1 MVTLLYTG
9 ALMGLGATVLID
21 LWALVL
27 QRLARVALPNWAMVG
42 RWVMHLPRGRLF
54 HENIAAAQ
62 PMPKERQIG
71 WVFHYFVGVV
81 YGVFFA
87 LLAGPDWISAPTFL
101 PVFIYALLT
110 IVGGW
115 FLLHPGL
122 GLGWAVSKAE
132 NPNKVRIL
140 GLLSHSVFGLGLWLV
155 GLLLAF
161 STSYAAPG

>member
-62 PMPKERQIG
+62 PMQKSDRSAG
-71 WVFHYFVGVV
+71 YFII
-81 YGVFFA
+81 
-87 LLAGPDWISAPTFL
+87 LSE
-101 PVFIYALLT
+101 
-110 IVGGW
+110 W
-115 FLLHPGL
+115 FT
-122 GLGWAVSKAE
+122 ACF
-132 NPNKVRIL
+132 
-140 GLLSHSVFGLGLWLV
+140 SHFWLV
-155 GLLLAF
+155 PIGFPHQHFCQF
-161 STSYAAPG
+161 SSTRF

>member
-1 MVTLLYTG
+1 MITLLYTG

-27 QRLARVALPNWAMVG
+27 QRLARVPLPNWAMVG

-81 YGVFFA
+81 YGVF
-87 LLAGPDWISAPTFL
+87 
-101 PVFIYALLT
+101 
-110 IVGGW
+110 
-115 FLLHPGL
+115 
-122 GLGWAVSKAE
+122 
-132 NPNKVRIL
+132 
-140 GLLSHSVFGLGLWLV
+140 SHFWLV
-155 GLLLAF
+155 PIGFLHQHFCQF
-161 STSYAAPG
+161 SSTRF

>member
-1 MVTLLYTG
+1 
-9 ALMGLGATVLID
+9 
-21 LWALVL
+21 
-27 QRLARVALPNWAMVG
+27 
-42 RWVMHLPRGRLF
+42 
-54 HENIAAAQ
+54 
-62 PMPKERQIG
+62 
-71 WVFHYFVGVV
+71 VV

-161 STSYAAPG
+161 STSYAVPG

>member
-62 PMPKERQIG
+62 PMPKERPQ
-71 WVFHYFVGVV
+71 
-81 YGVFFA
+81 
-87 LLAGPDWISAPTFL
+87 
-101 PVFIYALLT
+101 
-110 IVGGW
+110 
-115 FLLHPGL
+115 
-122 GLGWAVSKAE
+122 
-132 NPNKVRIL
+132 R
-140 GLLSHSVFGLGLWLV
+140 
-155 GLLLAF
+155 
-161 STSYAAPG
+161 